1 MKMPAAGGEEA
12 VQEII
17 YGTGNSAKIAYMKR
31 ALKDIPLLITGLSEA
46 AEKEGILLPQIAETG
61 TTVLE
66 NARLKAECYFRLFQ
80 RPVFSCDSGLYLWDL
95 DSGMP
100 LSKKEQPGIHVRRQ
114 PEGGMQEQEEGRLTD
129 EQLLAHHISL
139 VKKHRGPIGARYQN
153 AICLIWDEKT
163 REESMAEDLWGKP
176 FLMTDTPHPKK
187 VEGFPLDRISLDFET
202 GKYFYDL
209 RGNSQDSLVSQEGF
223 ASFFRNFM
231 RKNQII

>member
-1 MKMPAAGGEEA
+1 MKMPAAGEEEA

-100 LSKKEQPGIHVRRQ
+100 LSKKEQKAAGRRHAGTGGGTAYRRTAPGTSYQ
-114 PEGGMQEQEEGRLTD
+114 PCEKTPRT
-129 EQLLAHHISL
+129 
-139 VKKHRGPIGARYQN
+139 HRGKI
-153 AICLIWDEKT
+153 
-163 REESMAEDLWGKP
+163 
-176 FLMTDTPHPKK
+176 PKCNLPDM
-187 VEGFPLDRISLDFET
+187 G
-202 GKYFYDL
+202 
-209 RGNSQDSLVSQEGF
+209 
-223 ASFFRNFM
+223 
-231 RKNQII
+231 

>member
-1 MKMPAAGGEEA
+1 MKVPAAGEEEA

-17 YGTGNSAKIAYMKR
+17 YGTGNGAKIAYMKR

-61 TTVLE
+61 TTILE

-95 DSGMP
+95 SSGLP
-100 LSKKEQPGIHVRRQ
+100 LPEEEQPGIHVRRQ
-114 PEGGMQEQEEGRLTD
+114 TEDGGRGQEEERLTD

-139 VKKHRGPIGARYQN
+139 VKKHHGSIGARYQN
-153 AICLIWDEKT
+153 AICLIWDEKI

-187 VEGFPLDRISLDFET
+187 VEGFPLDRISLDFMT

-209 RGNSQDSLVSQEGF
+209 EENSQDNLVSRGGF

-231 RKNQII
+231 RKYIII

>member
-1 MKMPAAGGEEA
+1 MKVSEAGEEEA

-95 DSGMP
+95 DSGLP
-100 LSKKEQPGIHVRRQ
+100 LPKEEQPGIHVRRQ

-209 RGNSQDSLVSQEGF
+209 GGNSQDSLVSQDGF
-223 ASFFRNFM
+223 VSFFFFFM
-231 RKNQII
+231 RKNKII